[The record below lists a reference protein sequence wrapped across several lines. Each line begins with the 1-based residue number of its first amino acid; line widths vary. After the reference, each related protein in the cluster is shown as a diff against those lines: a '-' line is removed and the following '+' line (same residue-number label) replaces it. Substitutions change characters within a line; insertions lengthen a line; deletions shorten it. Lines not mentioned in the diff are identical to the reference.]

1 MTFKPKPDDAPLND
15 RQEAFCQSYAR
26 YGNATRAAKEAGYSE
41 KTAHVQGHRLLNDA
55 KILTRIEIAKADR
68 FKALHMTADET
79 LALIAKRSRFNLK
92 GLIKI
97 EGGVPVVDLE
107 SATDEQLE
115 CLSEASMS
123 AEGVLKVKG
132 PNVDASLTTMARIQG
147 LLKDKVELSVDSDF
161 AAKMAAAMQRARPAE
176 GDGNDG

>member
-1 MTFKPKPDDAPLND
+1 MALNAK
-15 RQEAFCQSYAR
+15 QEAFCRSFAGH
-26 YGNATRAAKEAGYSE
+26 GNATRAAKEAGYSP
-41 KTAHVQGHRLLNDA
+41 KTAYSQGFDLLKKPEVRA
-55 KILTRIEIAKADR
+55 RIETINADR
-68 FKALHMTADET
+68 FKAMHMSADET

-92 GLIKI
+92 GLIKM

-176 GDGNDG
+176 GGE

>member
-1 MTFKPKPDDAPLND
+1 MALNA
-15 RQEAFCQSYAR
+15 RQEAFCQNYAR
-26 YGNATRAAKEAGYSE
+26 TPNATQAAKDAGYSE
-41 KTAHVQGHRLLNDA
+41 RTAYSQGFDLL
-55 KILTRIEIAKADR
+55 KKPEILSRVSDIRTER
-68 FKALHMTADET
+68 FKAVHMTADET

-92 GLIKI
+92 GLIKMD
-97 EGGVPVVDLE
+97 GGVPVVDLE
-107 SATDEQLE
+107 NATDEQLE

-123 AEGVLKVKG
+123 ETGVLKVKG

-161 AAKMAAAMQRARPAE
+161 AAKMAAAFARARPAE